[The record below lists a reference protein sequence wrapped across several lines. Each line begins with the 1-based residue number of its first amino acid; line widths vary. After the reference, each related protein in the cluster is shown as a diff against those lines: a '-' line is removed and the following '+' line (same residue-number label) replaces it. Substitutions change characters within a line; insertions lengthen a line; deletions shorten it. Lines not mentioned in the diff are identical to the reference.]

1 MRHANTPGF
10 GLEMSGPPEAQRL
23 QMRVVAFSPP
33 GASRDSSRDRDVE
46 LQWCG
51 NLDRL
56 RELLAASGGEIAI
69 ERAVA
74 AGGVALKVIGDEA
87 GVQEPAAGQTEL
99 EGHLRTLQRPRT

>member
-10 GLEMSGPPEAQRL
+10 GLEMSGSPEAHRL

-87 GVQEPAAGQTEL
+87 HAQEPAAGQTEL
-99 EGHLRTLQRPRT
+99 KGHLRTLQRPRT